1 MVVPFYMQ
9 FLTGVF
15 NMSKNKNVI
24 STDLKKKYR
33 AALAVAL
40 CVNILAAVLYYIWYI
55 DRKIPDSIML
65 IEDREE
71 NLEFNVPI
79 EGEIDG
85 AVDAIS
91 IKNPGSVQNDNIHF
105 NLNKT
110 VIMKAANTG
119 SYKARL
125 KLFGLFHY
133 KNIQIDVI
141 KEQKVMPSG
150 RAAGLYINSDG
161 IMVLGT
167 SEIVGKDGLGYEP
180 SANILRAGD
189 YIYKVNNNNV
199 DDIDDVIEALQE
211 NGGNSVTVYLRRDGN
226 NLKVKIDPVLTADG
240 EYKIGVWLRED
251 TEGIG
256 TITYITEDNKYAAL
270 GHGITDIDTGLL
282 IDIKNGGVYPAK
294 INQIVRGQAG
304 TPGEILGSVKLGKTF
319 CLGTI
324 SNNTNYGISG
334 EIFDDSYGYDGSKA
348 IPAAMKQEVF
358 KGKATVRCQ
367 LGDRTG
373 DYEVEIEKININSE
387 ENKGM
392 VIKVTDKRLLDKAG
406 GIIQGMSGSPIIQ
419 NNKIIGAVTHVFV
432 NDPVRGYGIFIE
444 DMLSG

>member
-1 MVVPFYMQ
+1 MNKI
-9 FLTGVF
+9 LINTG
-15 NMSKNKNVI
+15 SR
-24 STDLKKKYR
+24 KKYR
-33 AALAVAL
+33 AVLVVML
-40 CVNILAAVLYYIWYI
+40 CINILAAILYYIWYI

-65 IEDREE
+65 VENREE
-71 NLEFNVPI
+71 KLEFNVPL

-91 IKNPGSVQNDNIHF
+91 IKNSDSKQNYTTHF

-110 VIMKAANTG
+110 VTMKAANTG
-119 SYKARL
+119 SYKASL

-141 KEQKVMPSG
+141 REQKVMPSG
-150 RAAGLYINSDG
+150 RAVGLYINSDG

-167 SEIVGKDGLGYEP
+167 SEIVGKDGRGYEP
-180 SANILRAGD
+180 AANILKAGD
-189 YIYKVNNNNV
+189 YIYRINDKAV
-199 DDIDDVIEALQE
+199 DDIDSVIEALQE
-211 NGGNSVTVYLRRDGN
+211 NETGKVTVYLKRNGN
-226 NLKVKIDPVLTADG
+226 NLKVKIDPVLAADG

-282 IDIKNGGVYPAK
+282 INIKNGGVYPAK
-294 INQIVRGQAG
+294 VNQVIRGQAG
-304 TPGEILGSVKLGKTF
+304 TPGEIIGSVKLGKTF

-324 SNNTNYGISG
+324 NNNTNYGISG
-334 EIFDDSYGYDGSKA
+334 EIFDNNYGYESDKA
-348 IPAAMKQEVF
+348 IPAAMKQEVS
-358 KGKATVRCQ
+358 KGKAIVRCQ
-367 LGDRTG
+367 LGTDIQ

-406 GIIQGMSGSPIIQ
+406 GIVQGMSGSPIMQ

-432 NDPVRGYGIFIE
+432 NDSTRGYGIFIE
-444 DMLSG
+444 DMLSE

>member
-1 MVVPFYMQ
+1 M
-9 FLTGVF
+9 
-15 NMSKNKNVI
+15 NKNI
-24 STDLKKKYR
+24 IRTDLKKKYR
-33 AALAVAL
+33 TVLVIALCISIFAAVA
-40 CVNILAAVLYYIWYI
+40 YYIWYI

-65 IEDREE
+65 VENREE
-71 NLEFNVPI
+71 NLEFNVPL

-91 IKNPGSVQNDNIHF
+91 IKSDGSVQDGNIHF

-110 VIMKAANTG
+110 VTMKAANTG
-119 SYKARL
+119 SYKASL

-141 KEQKVMPSG
+141 REQKVMPSG
-150 RAAGLYINSDG
+150 RAVGLYINSDG

-167 SEIVGKDGLGYEP
+167 SEIVGKDSLTHEP
-180 SANILRAGD
+180 AANILRAGD
-189 YIYKVNNNNV
+189 YIYRVNNSNV
-199 DDIDDVIEALQE
+199 DNIDDVVEALQE
-211 NGGNSVTVYLRRDGN
+211 NGSSRVTIYLRRNGN
-226 NLKVKIDPVLTADG
+226 NLKVKIEPVLAADG

-294 INQIVRGQAG
+294 VNQIIRGQAG
-304 TPGEILGSVKLGKTF
+304 SPGEILGSVKLGNTF

-324 SNNTNYGISG
+324 NNNTNYGISG
-334 EIFDDSYGYDGSKA
+334 EIFDSDYGYDSEKA
-348 IPAAMKQEVF
+348 IPAAMKQDVS
-358 KGKATVRCQ
+358 KGKAIVRCQ
-367 LGDRTG
+367 LGDSVE

-392 VIKVTDKRLLDKAG
+392 VLKVTDKKLLDKAG

-432 NDPVRGYGIFIE
+432 NDSTRGYGIFIE
-444 DMLSG
+444 DMLSE